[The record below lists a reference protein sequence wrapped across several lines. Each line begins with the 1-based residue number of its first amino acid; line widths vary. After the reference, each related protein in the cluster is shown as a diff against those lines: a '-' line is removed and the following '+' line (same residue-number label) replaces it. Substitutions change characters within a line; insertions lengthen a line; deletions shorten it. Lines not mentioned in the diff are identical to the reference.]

1 MPGEEWQVILGGS
14 LHQLQW
20 PLPSEDHLPN
30 GNLGYLPGHLEQ
42 GEEEGRS
49 ASSLCSPAPAIGQM
63 KGAGCIPLTTGS
75 PFGDEKEHPAVG
87 RAILNTRWTAI
98 FHQKTETF
106 SAISEYSSR
115 SSKLAQAPGE
125 PGQVR
130 LPPENLPGPS
140 HSLWADKTT
149 PGRAMI

>member
-42 GEEEGRS
+42 GQEEGRS

-63 KGAGCIPLTTGS
+63 KGAGCIPLMAGS

-87 RAILNTRWTAI
+87 RAILNTRWTLL
-98 FHQKTETF
+98 F
-106 SAISEYSSR
+106 STKR
-115 SSKLAQAPGE
+115 Q
-125 PGQVR
+125 R
-130 LPPENLPGPS
+130 
-140 HSLWADKTT
+140 HSLLFQSAVRGLQSW
-149 PGRAMI
+149 PRPLGSQGR